1 MSFSIQKAIDTYGA
15 NKMEFH
21 LARHIVCRLTLAWR
35 LVILALFL
43 FAGCSDDTS
52 SAQGG
57 VSKGIK
63 GDKGSESAKSMK
75 KGKGVKK
82 KKKKSQEEKFKI
94 DQLPP
99 ETPVMVVEGKV
110 VTQKD
115 YQDYLDLKCRI
126 MLAKQGKLKDAKEFE
141 KVRRSNRARIPTE
154 IIRYELMRRYA
165 ETNGISPT
173 ADQLNASKMRVLGMF
188 GKGNETLEQVAA
200 MLGGASARILPMLI
214 HQNALDEACVLK
226 NATNDVTHITDA
238 ELDERL
244 ALVKKWND
252 TAKQKDQESIDKAA
266 KAKKEILAG
275 AKFEVVARK
284 YAEVSP
290 GDGREWDT
298 VELGEFQADEPLA
311 QWLMTAKVGDVS
323 DPMEYEEVIA
333 IFGLKGVEDVKLS
346 DDEPPVKQF
355 ELVRCAFHAYEKI
368 EVPEDRE
375 VQRADM
381 LEYRRA
387 EVFRNLGSKLLECA
401 HVEFPQGESI
411 FNPTVRKKARPKGAK
426 GGGKGKAKKPKEKS
440 SPIAP
445 SPDGAKTA
453 KEKSDENK
461 R

>member
-1 MSFSIQKAIDTYGA
+1 M
-15 NKMEFH
+15 
-21 LARHIVCRLTLAWR
+21 LAA
-35 LVILALFL
+35 FL

-52 SAQGG
+52 SAPGG
-57 VSKGIK
+57 ASKIK
-63 GDKGSESAKSMK
+63 GGKGAESAQSEKKDKG
-75 KGKGVKK
+75 GKK
-82 KKKKSQEEKFKI
+82 KKQEAKFKI

-110 VTQKD
+110 VTQRD
-115 YQDYLDLKCRI
+115 YQDYLDLKSRI
-126 MLAKQGKLKDAKEFE
+126 MLAAQGKLNDAKSFE
-141 KVRRSNRARIPTE
+141 TTRRSNRARVPTE
-154 IIRYELMRRYA
+154 IIRYELTRHYA
-165 ETNGISPT
+165 ETNGIVPT
-173 ADQLNASKMRVLGMF
+173 ADQLNASKARVLGMF
-188 GKGNETLEQVAA
+188 GKGKKTLEQVTA
-200 MLGGASARILPMLI
+200 MLGGSSARMLPQLI
-214 HQNALDEACVLK
+214 HQNALDEACLLK
-226 NATNDVTHITDA
+226 NATNDVTHVTDA

-244 ALVKKWND
+244 AVVKKWND
-252 TAKQKDQESIDKAA
+252 TAKQKDQESRDKAA

-275 AKFEVVARK
+275 AQFADVARK

-298 VELGEFQADEPLA
+298 VELGEFQADDPLA

-333 IFGLKGVEDVKLS
+333 IFGLKGVDTVKSS

-375 VQRADM
+375 VQRAEM
-381 LEYRRA
+381 LEQRRA
-387 EVFRNLGSKLLECA
+387 EVFRTLGSKLLKRA

-411 FNPTVRKKARPKGAK
+411 FNPTVKKKARHKGAKAGAK
-426 GGGKGKAKKPKEKS
+426 GGGKSKAKKPKETS
-440 SPIAP
+440 SPVAP
-445 SPDGAKTA
+445 SSDGGRTA